1 MKGECMMLRLY
12 RGLVDIF
19 IKQSLVQE
27 QEFVNHVRSEVP
39 GIVEEHTIGVRGF
52 WNLMLEIVFVIFT
65 KTVFLLG
72 LITVAV
78 LAVLSFPLYALKE
91 GVIMMVNHRATFEP
105 VVEPPVKLEPNLERK
120 NGNMVN

>member
-1 MKGECMMLRLY
+1 MLKLY

-27 QEFVNHVRSEVP
+27 QEFVKHVRSDAPAV
-39 GIVEEHTIGVRGF
+39 VEDHTIGVRGF

-72 LITVAV
+72 LITVGL
-78 LAVLSFPLYALKE
+78 LAIIFFPLFAIKE
-91 GVIMMVNHRATFEP
+91 GVVLMINHRATFEP
-105 VVEPPVKLEPNLERK
+105 VVEEPPKQEPKLEK
-120 NGNMVN
+120 K

>member
-1 MKGECMMLRLY
+1 MMLRLY

-78 LAVLSFPLYALKE
+78 LAVLSFPLYRSEEHTSELQS
-91 GVIMMVNHRATFEP
+91 H
-105 VVEPPVKLEPNLERK
+105 
-120 NGNMVN
+120 